1 MFARVPP
8 AAPCLDCGSVRTKR
22 VEHMDALLS
31 LSVYYYRCS
40 DCGFVWVI
48 DHESGETRPVT
59 VRDTSKL

>member
-8 AAPCLDCGSVRTKR
+8 AAPCLECSSVRTKR
-22 VEHMDALLS
+22 VEHMDAMLS

-48 DHESGETRPVT
+48 DHETGEVRPVT
-59 VRDTSKL
+59 TRETP